1 MYTEI
6 GLNLSLREEHI
17 LGVFDLDN
25 TSWSK
30 ITRNFLHTAQENG
43 EVVEATDSLP
53 KSFVL
58 AQQYGQ
64 NRVYL
69 TKSNSAVLQKKLQRE
84 EETNR

>member
-1 MYTEI
+1 MYAEI
-6 GLNLSLREEHI
+6 GLNLSVREEQI

-30 ITRNFLHTAQENG
+30 ITRNFLKTAQENG
-43 EVVEATDSLP
+43 EVVEATDALP

-58 AQQYGQ
+58 TQQYGQ

-69 TKSNSAVLQKKLQRE
+69 TKSNSAILQKKLNHE
-84 EETNR
+84 E

>member
-1 MYTEI
+1 MYAEI
-6 GLNLSLREEHI
+6 GLNLSVREDQI

-30 ITRNFLHTAQENG
+30 ITREFLKSAEDAG
-43 EVVEATDSLP
+43 EVIEATDSLP

-58 AQQYGQ
+58 TQQYGQ

-69 TKSNSAVLQKKLQRE
+69 TKNNSAILQKKLNHE
-84 EETNR
+84 E